1 MSTNNSTPTLASAS
15 NPEVN
20 SSGLLAAPSASS
32 PKAIIKNVDMS
43 EEMQQEAVDVA
54 SAALEKYNIEKDI
67 AMHVKKE
74 FDRRYGS
81 TWHCVVGKKWVFF
94 LSLPVLFLSFSFT
107 FLLRID

>member
-1 MSTNNSTPTLASAS
+1 MTSPSSKVGGGGSLTLPTGETASPGGL
-15 NPEVN
+15 NPTGGGV
-20 SSGLLAAPSASS
+20 GAPSMSS

-81 TWHCVVGKKWVFF
+81 TWHCVVGKK
-94 LSLPVLFLSFSFT
+94 
-107 FLLRID
+107 